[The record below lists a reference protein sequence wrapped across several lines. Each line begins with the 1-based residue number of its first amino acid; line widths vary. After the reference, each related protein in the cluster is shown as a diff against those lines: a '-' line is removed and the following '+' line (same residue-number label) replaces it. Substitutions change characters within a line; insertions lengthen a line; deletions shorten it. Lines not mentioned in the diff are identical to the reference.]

1 MVAVA
6 VGTDVQPASARSI
19 EETHLFSFENPRNQ
33 ETVTCEI
40 LISNVFPYASD
51 PERAF
56 ARTVVTGGPPECF
69 ELFDGLN
76 ETSVSITGRY
86 RDTGVVTKSLATGT
100 YSVATETW
108 PDVFTR
114 RSRPPCATAGP
125 STCSDRTRAASS
137 PSPVG

>member
-86 RDTGVVTKSLATGT
+86 RDTSGVERRVNTSGQV
-100 YSVATETW
+100 SVATEYVPVASDFVTTHR
-108 PDVFTR
+108 VFFFV
-114 RSRPPCATAGP
+114 CNCGP
-125 STCSDRTRAASS
+125 EYVLGPNQGRK
-137 PSPVG
+137 